1 MVCIISTLSTLLL
14 LGWGILLGARW
25 LLKTFKNNREKITNF
40 IYDTYNL
47 PETTLQKVKVNYS
60 SVKNNKR

>member
-14 LGWGILLGARW
+14 LGWGILLGAKW
-25 LLKTFKNNREKITNF
+25 LLKTVKNNREKITNF

>member
-1 MVCIISTLSTLLL
+1 MVCIISTLSTLLF
-14 LGWGILLGARW
+14 LGWGALLSGKW
-25 LLKTFKNNREKITNF
+25 LLKNVKNNREKITNF

-47 PETTLQKVKVNYS
+47 PETTLQKVKVNYI

>member
-1 MVCIISTLSTLLL
+1 MVCIISTLSTLLF
-14 LGWGILLGARW
+14 LGWGALLSAKW
-25 LLKTFKNNREKITNF
+25 LLKTVKNNREKITNF

-47 PETTLQKVKVNYS
+47 PETTLQKVKINYG

>member
-1 MVCIISTLSTLLL
+1 MFCIISTLSTLLF
-14 LGWGILLGARW
+14 LGWGALLGAKW
-25 LLKTFKNNREKITNF
+25 LLKTVKNNRERITNF